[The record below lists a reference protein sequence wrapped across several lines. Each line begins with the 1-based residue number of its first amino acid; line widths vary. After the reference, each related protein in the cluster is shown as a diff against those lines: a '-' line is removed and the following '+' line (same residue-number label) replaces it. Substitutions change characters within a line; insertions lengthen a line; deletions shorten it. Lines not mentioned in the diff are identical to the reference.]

1 MLIHCSG
8 QFFGEA
14 DKEKIDLIT
23 EKNAESF
30 FVEKD
35 TENSKM
41 NLQVVK
47 VSSETT
53 DQKVHNIL
61 ISKIGQKI

>member
-1 MLIHCSG
+1 MLIHSSG
-8 QFFGEA
+8 QCFGEA

-23 EKNAESF
+23 EKNSESF

>member
-1 MLIHCSG
+1 MEKQI
-8 QFFGEA
+8 
-14 DKEKIDLIT
+14 KIDLRT
-23 EKNAESF
+23 GKNSKSF

-35 TENSKM
+35 TKRSKM

-47 VSSETT
+47 VRGKTTGTT

-61 ISKIGQKI
+61 ISKIEQKI